1 MTVYNLVVLL
11 SQFWAISS
19 SGGQIIVLCPVS
31 PNCCCC
37 FSVTQLCLTLCYPM
51 NCSTLGFPVHHHFPE
66 FAQVQVHGISP
77 TISSSDAL
85 FSFHPQSF
93 PASGTCPMI
102 RLLASD
108 EQNSGALASASVL
121 PVNIQS
127 WSPLRLTGLI
137 LLSKRFSGV
146 FSSTT
151 VWRQQFF
158 GVQGGTIPGLLL
170 SLQAYTI
177 CRCPSLNLLQCD
189 PKLR

>member
-93 PASGTCPMI
+93 PASGTFPMSC
-102 RLLASD
+102 LFTSD
-108 EQNSGALASASVL
+108 DWNTGTSASASAL
-121 PVNIQS
+121 PVNIQG
-127 WSPLRLTGLI
+127 WSPLRLAGLI
-137 LLSKRFSGV
+137 SLLSKGLSGV
-146 FSSTT
+146 FSSST
-151 VWRQQFF
+151 VQKHQFF
-158 GVQGGTIPGLLL
+158 CIL
-170 SLQAYTI
+170 
-177 CRCPSLNLLQCD
+177 PSLRSSSHNYTRPLGR
-189 PKLR
+189 P